1 MGWENIPAIVV
12 VALVV
17 ALYMALL
24 VTLAYITSGEG
35 EHRGWSGSTDNYTE
49 GKQRRSWSVRP

>member
-12 VALVV
+12 VTLVV
-17 ALYMALL
+17 ALYVALL

-35 EHRGWSGSTDNYTE
+35 EHRGWSGLTDNYTE
-49 GKQRRSWSVRP
+49 GKQRRGWGVRP

>member
-12 VALVV
+12 VTLVV
-17 ALYMALL
+17 VLYVALL

-35 EHRGWSGSTDNYTE
+35 EHRGWSGSTDNYH
-49 GKQRRSWSVRP
+49 GG